1 MSKQHSSPREGMKRA
16 YSMDQWQV
24 DFARAFAAAVPLE
37 AAATQ
42 ARGAL
47 LASANDEP
55 EPTPETPQQYAKRR
69 AAENDRRA
77 LDLQMDRQS
86 PLTRACMGEAW

>member
-1 MSKQHSSPREGMKRA
+1 MKPVPSLKAEAPRV
-16 YSMDQWQV
+16 YSVSQWQK

-37 AAATQ
+37 AMPTK

-55 EPTPETPQQYAKRR
+55 EPDAVEGDA
-69 AAENDRRA
+69 
-77 LDLQMDRQS
+77 S
-86 PLTRACMGEAW
+86 